1 MSPKSFHCIISGRFY
16 SHVLWVSY
24 ELHYI
29 LYIFA
34 NKRKCCFRHF
44 LLKNRIEW
52 ERERFTTRTETVEYF
67 DIFRLFL
74 SRPKEGD
81 TGTQRVNENGKS
93 IYFVGI
99 ESQKLK
105 KRLYGYST
113 PEPILIDYIS
123 TQLIS
128 TLNKLHLSIALFM
141 QKWNNTVG
149 CIIV

>member
-1 MSPKSFHCIISGRFY
+1 
-16 SHVLWVSY
+16 
-24 ELHYI
+24 
-29 LYIFA
+29 
-34 NKRKCCFRHF
+34 
-44 LLKNRIEW
+44 
-52 ERERFTTRTETVEYF
+52 
-67 DIFRLFL
+67 LFL

-113 PEPILIDYIS
+113 QEPILIDYFS

-128 TLNKLHLSIALFM
+128 TLNKLHLSIALFI
-141 QKWNNTVG
+141 QKWNHTVG